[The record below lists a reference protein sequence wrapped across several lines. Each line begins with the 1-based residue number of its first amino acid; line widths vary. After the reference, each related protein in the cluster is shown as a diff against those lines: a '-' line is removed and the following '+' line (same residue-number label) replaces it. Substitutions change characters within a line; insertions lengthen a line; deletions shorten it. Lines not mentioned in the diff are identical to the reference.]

1 MTDLSDAAKTS
12 ALSAATA
19 AVAHGFL
26 LPDDLF
32 TASVRERNWAETPL
46 GDMATWPAV
55 VKSTLATW
63 MDSPQPMCFAWGSD
77 LRFFFNSA
85 YAPFLGGR
93 VDRAMGQPFAEVW
106 ADIWADIE
114 PIVSRALAG
123 IGSRFEEMPLTMT
136 RNGYQEQTWW
146 TFTYQPLR
154 DETGA
159 TVGMLCTT
167 SDATAEVL
175 GRREAIRER
184 ERQLQLMTQ
193 MPGFV
198 AVLSG
203 PAHVFEYVN
212 DAYREISGD
221 RDFIGRTVP
230 EVFPELEGQG
240 YYELLDAVYTGGQ
253 PYVVRDRA
261 IRLAGEPE
269 DRFIDLL
276 YQPIRDETGDVT
288 GIFVGGYDVTAGV
301 KAGAQLRRLNE
312 TLEQRVD
319 ERTAELL
326 RAQDALRQSQK
337 LEAVGQLT
345 GGIAHDFNNLL
356 TVIGSS
362 VELMRRH
369 NVSEDRRR
377 KYLDAIGE
385 TVRRA
390 SKLTGQLLA
399 FARRQPLRP
408 EVFDVCRQID
418 VVTELIRPLVGA
430 RVAIEVESSAPGA
443 EGCLAKADLNQF
455 GTALMNLSVNARDAM
470 DGEGVLTIG
479 IEAVNVLPSVVGRSP
494 RPGSYVAISVADT
507 GTGIAAE
514 NLEAI
519 FEPFYTTK
527 EVGKG
532 TGLGLSQV
540 FGFAQ
545 QSGGDVRV
553 ESKLGEGARFTL
565 YLPRA
570 TEGLPSESNCADAP
584 DVSLTGAGMSVLVVE
599 DDASVGQFSTEVLHD
614 LGYRTTW
621 ATDAA
626 RALAMLEE
634 DSLRFDLVFSDVIM
648 PGMNGLEFALLIRDR
663 YPGLP
668 VVLTSGYSTALAEDG
683 SHGFQVVQKPYS
695 LEALSR
701 VIRQEMAKRTSTR

>member
-32 TASVRERNWAETPL
+32 AASIRERNWAETPL

-123 IGSRFEEMPLTMT
+123 TGSRFEEMPLTMT

-276 YQPIRDETGDVT
+276 YQPIRDEAGDVT

-443 EGCLAKADLNQF
+443 EA
-455 GTALMNLSVNARDAM
+455 
-470 DGEGVLTIG
+470 VL
-479 IEAVNVLPSVVGRSP
+479 
-494 RPGSYVAISVADT
+494 
-507 GTGIAAE
+507 
-514 NLEAI
+514 
-519 FEPFYTTK
+519 
-527 EVGKG
+527 
-532 TGLGLSQV
+532 
-540 FGFAQ
+540 
-545 QSGGDVRV
+545 
-553 ESKLGEGARFTL
+553 
-565 YLPRA
+565 
-570 TEGLPSESNCADAP
+570 
-584 DVSLTGAGMSVLVVE
+584 
-599 DDASVGQFSTEVLHD
+599 
-614 LGYRTTW
+614 
-621 ATDAA
+621 
-626 RALAMLEE
+626 
-634 DSLRFDLVFSDVIM
+634 
-648 PGMNGLEFALLIRDR
+648 
-663 YPGLP
+663 
-668 VVLTSGYSTALAEDG
+668 
-683 SHGFQVVQKPYS
+683 QKP
-695 LEALSR
+695 
-701 VIRQEMAKRTSTR
+701 T

>member
-1 MTDLSDAAKTS
+1 MNELPDAVQTS
-12 ALSAATA
+12 PLPATA
-19 AVAHGFL
+19 AAAAGGFL
-26 LPDDLF
+26 PVNDRF
-32 TASVRERNWAETPL
+32 TAFIRDKNWAETPL
-46 GDMATWPAV
+46 GDMALWPAV

-63 MDSPQPMCFAWGSD
+63 MDSPQPMCFAWGAD
-77 LRFFFNSA
+77 LRFFFNAA
-85 YAPFLGGR
+85 YAPFLGFR
-93 VDRAMGQPFAEVW
+93 VDRAMGRQFAEVW
-106 ADIWADIE
+106 SDIWSDIE
-114 PIVSRALAG
+114 PIVDRALAG
-123 IGSRFEEMPLTMT
+123 TGSRFEELPLTMT
-136 RNGYQEQTWW
+136 RNGYEEETWW

-154 DETGA
+154 DETG
-159 TVGMLCTT
+159 TVIGMLCTT
-167 SDATAEVL
+167 SDASAEVL
-175 GRREAIRER
+175 GRREAVRER
-184 ERQLQLMTQ
+184 ERQRQLLTQ

-212 DAYREISGD
+212 DAYRVMVGD
-221 RDFIGRTVP
+221 RDFIGRTVV

-240 YYELLDAVYTGGQ
+240 FHELLDAVYSGGR
-253 PYVVRDRA
+253 PYVVRDQS
-261 IRLAGEPE
+261 IRLAGESE
-269 DRFIDLL
+269 DRFLDLL
-276 YQPIRDETGDVT
+276 YQPIRDEAGTVT
-288 GIFVGGYDVTAGV
+288 GIFAGGYDVTEGV
-301 KAGAQLRRLNE
+301 KARAQLRRLNE

-369 NVSEDRRR
+369 NVSDDRRR

-399 FARRQPLRP
+399 FARRQPLWP
-408 EVFDVCRQID
+408 EVFDVCRQ
-418 VVTELIRPLVGA
+418 VEAVTELIRPLVGA
-430 RVAIEVESSAPGA
+430 RVAIQVDGGEFGSD
-443 EGCLAKADLNQF
+443 GCLAKADLNQF

-470 DGEGVLTIG
+470 DGEGTLTIG
-479 IEAVNVLPSVVGRSP
+479 IETVDSLPSISGQPPRS
-494 RPGSYVAISVADT
+494 GAYVAISVTDT

-527 EVGKG
+527 GVGKG

-553 ESKLGEGARFTL
+553 ESELGAGARFTL

-570 TEGLPSESNCADAP
+570 TEGLPSESGCADTP

-626 RALAMLEE
+626 RALALLEE

-683 SHGFQVVQKPYS
+683 THGFQVVQKPYS

-701 VIRQEMAKRTSTR
+701 VIRQEMAKRASAR

>member
-1 MTDLSDAAKTS
+1 MNEFSDVSPARPASVT
-12 ALSAATA
+12 ASAAA
-19 AVAHGFL
+19 GGFL
-26 LPDDLF
+26 AAGDRF
-32 TASVRERNWAETPL
+32 TASIRDRNWAATPL
-46 GDMATWPAV
+46 GELASWPAV

-63 MDSPQPMCFAWGSD
+63 MDSPQPMCFVWGAD
-77 LRFFFNSA
+77 LRFFFNMA
-85 YAPFLGGR
+85 YAPVLGAR
-93 VDRAMGQPFAEVW
+93 VDRAMGEPFAEVW
-106 ADIWADIE
+106 SDVWPDIE
-114 PIVSRALAG
+114 PIVARALAG
-123 IGSRFEEMPLTMT
+123 EGSRFEEMPLTMS
-136 RNGYQEQTWW
+136 RNDYLEQTWW

-159 TVGMLCTT
+159 VIGMLCTT
-167 SDATAEVL
+167 SEATAAVL
-175 GRREAIRER
+175 GRREAVRER
-184 ERQLQLMTQ
+184 DRQRQLLTQ

-203 PAHVFEYVN
+203 PAHVYDYVN
-212 DAYREISGD
+212 DAYRKIAGD
-221 RDFIGRTVP
+221 RDFIGRTFL
-230 EVFPELEGQG
+230 EVFPELRSQG
-240 YYELLDAVYTGGQ
+240 FYELLDAVYAGGQ
-253 PYVVRDRA
+253 PYVARDRP
-261 IRLAGEPE
+261 IRLAGEAE
-269 DRFIDLL
+269 DRFMDLL
-276 YQPIRDETGDVT
+276 CQPMRDEAGVVT
-288 GIFVGGYDVTAGV
+288 GIFVGGYDVTDGV

-369 NVSEDRRR
+369 NLPEDRRR

-408 EVFDVCRQID
+408 EVFDVCRQIET
-418 VVTELIRPLVGA
+418 VTELIRPLVGA
-430 RVAIEVESSAPGA
+430 RVTIRFDGGAPGY
-443 EGCLAKADLNQF
+443 ESCLAKADLNQF
-455 GTALMNLSVNARDAM
+455 GTALMNLAVNARDAM
-470 DGEGVLTIG
+470 DGEGTLTIR
-479 IEAVNVLPSVVGRSP
+479 ATTVDALPSVWGQP
-494 RPGSYVAISVADT
+494 KRPGLYVAISVADT

-527 EVGKG
+527 GVGKG

-553 ESKLGEGARFTL
+553 ESELGKGAKFTL

-570 TEGLPSESNCADAP
+570 TEGLPSESIGAELP
-584 DVSLTGAGMSVLVVE
+584 DVSMTGAGMSVLVVE

-621 ATDAA
+621 ATNAA
-626 RALAMLEE
+626 RALELLEE

-648 PGMNGLEFALLIRDR
+648 PGMNGLELALLIRDR

-668 VVLTSGYSTALAEDG
+668 VVLTSGYSTALAED
-683 SHGFQVVQKPYS
+683 SAHGFQIVHKPYS
-695 LEALSR
+695 LKALSR
-701 VIRQEMAKRTSTR
+701 VIRQEMAKRTSAR